1 MYNCRFAHG
10 FLRGT
15 GSDIAGEVVELGYG
29 VTKFKKGDKIVAM
42 LGSAVS
48 FFFI

>member
-1 MYNCRFAHG
+1 MSILLMVFDMG
-10 FLRGT
+10 I

-29 VTKFKKGDKIVAM
+29 VAKFKKGDKIVAM

-48 FFFI
+48 FFLVII